1 MIERLRRNDRKA
13 YSDLFDRYFDKLFT
27 FALNMVFREDVAND
41 IVQEVFIAIYEK
53 SVLKNYQ
60 GSLKAYLYT
69 SVRNRCYNY
78 LRDAKVEDRNMAL
91 YAEAA
96 VYSDNVDMI
105 DREEILEKI
114 REVLDEL
121 PEKCREVCLLRFVHG
136 YKYSEI
142 SEQLGKNEN
151 TVLENPGK
159 NTVKFISEES
169 SLKSDIGFDSLD
181 MAELT
186 VRIEAEYDIDI
197 FGEGVVSTIG
207 EIMEKLK

>member
-1 MIERLRRNDRKA
+1 MDDSILIERLRRNDRKA
-13 YSDLFDRYFDKLFT
+13 YSDLFDGYFDKLFT

-53 SVLKNYQ
+53 SILKNYQ

-105 DREEILEKI
+105 DEEEILMKI
-114 REVLDEL
+114 KEVLDEL

-142 SEQLGKNEN
+142 SEQLEMNEN
-151 TVLENPGK
+151 TVKAQLHRG
-159 NTVKFISEES
+159 
-169 SLKSDIGFDSLD
+169 L
-181 MAELT
+181 
-186 VRIEAEYDIDI
+186 
-197 FGEGVVSTIG
+197 
-207 EIMEKLK
+207 EKLKHSFADYDLALILFVLAFCLEGIASA

>member
-1 MIERLRRNDRKA
+1 MDESILIERLRRNDRKA
-13 YSDLFDRYFDKLFT
+13 YSDLFDGYFDKLFT

-69 SVRNRCYNY
+69 SVRNRCY
-78 LRDAKVEDRNMAL
+78 EDRNMAL

-142 SEQLGKNEN
+142 SEQLRMNEN
-151 TVLENPGK
+151 TVKVQLHRG
-159 NTVKFISEES
+159 
-169 SLKSDIGFDSLD
+169 L
-181 MAELT
+181 
-186 VRIEAEYDIDI
+186 
-197 FGEGVVSTIG
+197 
-207 EIMEKLK
+207 EKLKRCFSDYDFVLVLFMLTVCLENV

>member
-13 YSDLFDRYFDKLFT
+13 YSDLFDGYFDKLFT

-53 SVLKNYQ
+53 SILKNYQ

-136 YKYSEI
+136 YKIARFPNSW
-142 SEQLGKNEN
+142 G
-151 TVLENPGK
+151 
-159 NTVKFISEES
+159 
-169 SLKSDIGFDSLD
+169 
-181 MAELT
+181 
-186 VRIEAEYDIDI
+186 
-197 FGEGVVSTIG
+197 
-207 EIMEKLK
+207 

>member
-1 MIERLRRNDRKA
+1 MDESILIEKLRKNDRKA
-13 YSDLFDRYFDKLFT
+13 YSDLFDGYFDQLFT

-53 SVLKNYQ
+53 SILKNYQ

-114 REVLDEL
+114 RVVLDEL

-136 YKYSEI
+136 YK
-142 SEQLGKNEN
+142 LHRG
-151 TVLENPGK
+151 
-159 NTVKFISEES
+159 
-169 SLKSDIGFDSLD
+169 LD
-181 MAELT
+181 
-186 VRIEAEYDIDI
+186 
-197 FGEGVVSTIG
+197 
-207 EIMEKLK
+207 KLKHGFSDYDFVLVFFVLVASLEYM